1 MLTRGLCAMSL
12 TIACLILAAVS
23 TGAAQGRSS
32 IVGYVFGP
40 DRKPV
45 ARVRIELRDSASI
58 SSRRAETDNSGRFIF
73 NNLGVGRFEIR
84 ATLPGSDFDEQIQQ
98 VEVGG
103 GAGGG
108 YETAQVEVHLRS
120 RRPDKGAAAGAVVFS
135 QDVPEEARRLYQS
148 ALADL
153 ETERTTAAIQRLEK
167 AVAIFPTYFAA
178 LERLGVEYMK
188 AKKYAEARKTFT
200 AAVETNSRSFN
211 GWYGLSY
218 ANFATENF
226 AESIDAASKAAA
238 IDKNAAE
245 VYFVTALSQR
255 RLKKYQDAERSFVR
269 AKQLD
274 KGRTPDIHWNLA
286 LLYAHN
292 LQQYAKAADELE
304 LFLKAT
310 PDNPEVANIR
320 KLIANFRSK

>member
-1 MLTRGLCAMSL
+1 MFIRVVCAILLSAAGF
-12 TIACLILAAVS
+12 IAVPIS
-23 TGAAQGRSS
+23 TAAQGRSA
-32 IVGYVFGP
+32 IIGYVFGP

-45 ARVRIELRDSASI
+45 ARVRVELRDAASI
-58 SSRRAETDNSGRFIF
+58 TSRRAETDNSGRFVF

-108 YETAQVEVHLRS
+108 YETAQVEVQLRP
-120 RRPDKGAAAGAVVFS
+120 RRPDKGTAAGAVVFS
-135 QDVPEEARRLYQS
+135 QEVPDEARRLYQA
-148 ALADL
+148 ALADFDAQ
-153 ETERTTAAIQRLEK
+153 RTPAAIQQLEK

-188 AKKYAEARKTFT
+188 AKKYSEARKTFA

-226 AESIDAASKAAA
+226 AESIDAAGKAAE

-245 VYFVTALSQR
+245 VYFVTGLSQR
-255 RLKKYQDAERSFVR
+255 RLKKYHDAEKSFVR

-292 LQQYAKAADELE
+292 LNQYGKAADELE

-310 PDNPEVANIR
+310 PDNPEAANIR